1 MVFLHSRLQHKHT
14 DLAADANDMIVPA
27 EYVIS
32 ANAHSG
38 TNDHDMIAQTSHP
51 RNVNGPHYS
60 QLNSNSFMSMHRRH
74 NGKERICTTITA
86 TVFVIEKQ
94 SLLVLLLLSLLLL
107 LLLIV
112 ITVTGGT
119 VDAGPGHQAR
129 QSLLQQR
136 NRVSPSPSS
145 P

>member
-51 RNVNGPHYS
+51 GNVNGPHYS
-60 QLNSNSFMSMHRRH
+60 QL
-74 NGKERICTTITA
+74 
-86 TVFVIEKQ
+86 KQ
-94 SLLVLLLLSLLLL
+94 IHSCQCIGGTMAKKGYVLLLL
-107 LLLIV
+107 LLC
-112 ITVTGGT
+112 
-119 VDAGPGHQAR
+119 
-129 QSLLQQR
+129 LLLR
-136 NRVSPSPSS
+136 SRVY
-145 P
+145 